1 MEKIPNK
8 QQIMFEIRKRKKDVI
23 FWAVS
28 LAIILIILIFI
39 CEKEN
44 SLYFVLSS
52 MAQTLSFVIIM
63 LRVTQYQSCSGISI
77 NYLICFIIMIL
88 SRLIT
93 NIFSSY
99 DIQIDIVNSIF
110 LYLSQFI
117 SLLICFYLLYLIYLV
132 YPETSDKMLD
142 NKIPFYYLLI
152 PSLILAILFK
162 PYIFRNWFFDL
173 MFIYSIILE
182 SVAIYPQIILFSIK
196 KGEIET
202 YTSNFIAFQGL
213 STIFV
218 LIFWYKNYF
227 SLNDNDSLLLGGY
240 SGFVV
245 IGSEILQLIIMGYY
259 FYLYFKSIMK
269 RKKRKKYDI

>member
-8 QQIMFEIRKRKKDVI
+8 QKIIYEMRKRKNDLI

-28 LAIILIILIFI
+28 LTIVLMFLIFI
-39 CEKEN
+39 CDKEN

-52 MAQTLSFVIIM
+52 MAQTLSLVIIM

-77 NYLICFIIMIL
+77 NYLICFIIVLIT
-88 SRLIT
+88 RLIT

-99 DIQIDIVNSIF
+99 DIQIGLINSIF
-110 LYLSQFI
+110 LYISQI
-117 SLLICFYLLYLIYLV
+117 LSLLICLYLLYLIFFE
-132 YPETSDKMLD
+132 YPETSDKMID
-142 NKIPFYYLLI
+142 NKMPFYYLII
-152 PSLILAILFK
+152 PTFFVAILFK

-182 SVAIYPQIILFSIK
+182 SVAIYPQIILFSTK

-213 STIFV
+213 STVFV
-218 LIFWYKNYF
+218 LIFWFKNYL
-227 SLNDNDSLLLGGY
+227 SLEDNDSLLLGRFSGY
-240 SGFVV
+240 VV
-245 IGSEILQLIIMGYY
+245 IFSEILQLIIIGYY

-269 RKKRKKYDI
+269 RSKRKKYDI

>member
-117 SLLICFYLLYLIYLV
+117 SLLICFYLIYLIYLV

-218 LIFWYKNYF
+218 LIFWYRNYF

-240 SGFVV
+240 SGYVV

>member
-117 SLLICFYLLYLIYLV
+117 SLLICFYLIYLIYLV

-227 SLNDNDSLLLGGY
+227 CLNDNDSLLLGGY
-240 SGFVV
+240 SGYVV

>member
-8 QQIMFEIRKRKKDVI
+8 QKIIYEMRKRKNDLI

-28 LAIILIILIFI
+28 LTIVLMFLIFI
-39 CEKEN
+39 CDKEN

-52 MAQTLSFVIIM
+52 MAQTLSLVIIM

-77 NYLICFIIMIL
+77 NYLICFIIMLIT
-88 SRLIT
+88 RLIT

-99 DIQIDIVNSIF
+99 DIQIGLINSIF
-110 LYLSQFI
+110 LYISQI
-117 SLLICFYLLYLIYLV
+117 LSLLICLYLLYLIFFE
-132 YPETSDKMLD
+132 YPETSDKMID
-142 NKIPFYYLLI
+142 NKMPFYYLII
-152 PSLILAILFK
+152 PTFFVAILFK

-182 SVAIYPQIILFSIK
+182 SVAIYPQIILFSTK

-213 STIFV
+213 STVFV
-218 LIFWYKNYF
+218 LIFWFKNYL
-227 SLNDNDSLLLGGY
+227 SLEDNDSLLLGRFSGY
-240 SGFVV
+240 VV
-245 IGSEILQLIIMGYY
+245 IFSEILQLIIIGYY

-269 RKKRKKYDI
+269 RSKRKKYDI

>member
-8 QQIMFEIRKRKKDVI
+8 QQIMFEIRKRKKDII

-117 SLLICFYLLYLIYLV
+117 SLLICFYLLYLIYFV

-240 SGFVV
+240 SGYVV

>member
-52 MAQTLSFVIIM
+52 MAQSLSFVIIM

-117 SLLICFYLLYLIYLV
+117 SLLICFYLIYLIYLV

-227 SLNDNDSLLLGGY
+227 CLNDNDSLLLGGY
-240 SGFVV
+240 SGYVV

>member
-117 SLLICFYLLYLIYLV
+117 SLLICFYLIYLIYLV

-240 SGFVV
+240 SGYVV

>member
-117 SLLICFYLLYLIYLV
+117 SLLICFYLIYLIYLV

-162 PYIFRNWFFDL
+162 PYIFRNWLFDL

-240 SGFVV
+240 SGYVV

>member
-8 QQIMFEIRKRKKDVI
+8 QKIIYEMRKRKNDLI

-28 LAIILIILIFI
+28 LSIVLMFLIFI
-39 CEKEN
+39 CDKEN

-52 MAQTLSFVIIM
+52 MAQTLSLVIIM

-77 NYLICFIIMIL
+77 NYLICFIIVLIT
-88 SRLIT
+88 RLIT

-99 DIQIDIVNSIF
+99 DIQIGLINSIF
-110 LYLSQFI
+110 LYISQI
-117 SLLICFYLLYLIYLV
+117 LSLLICLYLLYLIFFE
-132 YPETSDKMLD
+132 YPETSDKMID
-142 NKIPFYYLLI
+142 NKMPFYYLII
-152 PSLILAILFK
+152 PTFFVAILFK

-173 MFIYSIILE
+173 IFIYSIILE
-182 SVAIYPQIILFSIK
+182 SVAIYPQIILFSTK

-213 STIFV
+213 STVFV
-218 LIFWYKNYF
+218 LIFWFKNYL
-227 SLNDNDSLLLGGY
+227 SLEDNDSLLLGRFSGY
-240 SGFVV
+240 VV
-245 IGSEILQLIIMGYY
+245 IFSEILQLIIIGYY

-269 RKKRKKYDI
+269 RSKRKKYDI

>member
-1 MEKIPNK
+1 MEKMPNK

-52 MAQTLSFVIIM
+52 MAQTLSFIIIM

-99 DIQIDIVNSIF
+99 DIRIDIVNSIF
-110 LYLSQFI
+110 LYLSQFT
-117 SLLICFYLLYLIYLV
+117 SLLICFYLLYLICCV
-132 YPETSDKMLD
+132 YPETSDKMID
-142 NKIPFYYLLI
+142 NKIPFYFLLI
-152 PSLILAILFK
+152 PTFFLAILFK

-173 MFIYSIILE
+173 MFIYSILLE
-182 SVAIYPQIILFSIK
+182 SVAIYPQIILFTIK

-227 SLNDNDSLLLGGY
+227 IVNDNDSLLLGGY
-240 SGFVV
+240 SGYVV
-245 IGSEILQLIIMGYY
+245 IGSEILQLLILAYY

>member
-117 SLLICFYLLYLIYLV
+117 SLLICFYLIYLIYLV

-218 LIFWYKNYF
+218 LIFWYKNFF

-240 SGFVV
+240 SGYVV